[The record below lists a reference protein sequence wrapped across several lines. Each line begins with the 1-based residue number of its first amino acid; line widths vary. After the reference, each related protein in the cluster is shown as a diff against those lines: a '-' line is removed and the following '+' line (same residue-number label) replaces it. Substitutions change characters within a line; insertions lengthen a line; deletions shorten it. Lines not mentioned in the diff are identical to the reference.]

1 MFAPSSTTHPYFR
14 DPKEHYMNVKKQAAQ
29 DAYEYALA
37 DMFFGEGAG
46 TRRKLITNAVAW
58 NTERVTGYKEAFD
71 EALSKI
77 NFAEITKEVKE
88 RKRIDRIHTASKN
101 LKALGRGDLRGAST
115 VVVIVASGVWLAHE
129 TGTDKLI
136 LEDLKKK
143 QKKLKAKYAAY
154 KLRRPH

>member
-58 NTERVTGYKEAFD
+58 NTERVT
-71 EALSKI
+71 SKI
-77 NFAEITKEVKE
+77 NFAEITKEAVKE